1 MRYFISQPLV
11 GNNVNGTVGEGTVS
25 GEMALAS
32 PRNCRQVLV
41 LQIVMADQTF
51 IISFLDILYH
61 LE

>member
-32 PRNCRQVLV
+32 PASIGTKK
-41 LQIVMADQTF
+41 LQAGAGVAD
-51 IISFLDILYH
+51 SNG
-61 LE
+61 

>member
-32 PRNCRQVLV
+32 PARIGSKK
-41 LQIVMADQTF
+41 LQAGAGVAD
-51 IISFLDILYH
+51 SNG
-61 LE
+61 

>member
-32 PRNCRQVLV
+32 PASIRPKK
-41 LQIVMADQTF
+41 LQAGAGVAD
-51 IISFLDILYH
+51 SNG
-61 LE
+61 